1 MTNNFP
7 VRETFFPVY
16 RSVHKSFVGAVF
28 ANRRIG
34 KASIV
39 LNACCKAG
47 AGDES
52 SFAARRSTTVGH
64 LYPTRS
70 TLPTVSEY
78 PKEHSA
84 DCWVIVML
92 LANAWSCCLNSRH
105 ILPQELT
112 EKMNHAGTR
121 APGGRQEVTLISC
134 KGVRKTVIAF
144 AVVLAIA
151 IGLSSCQKATPDT
164 GSTAKAA
171 SDPELF
177 TIPPEQ
183 MSHVQVLDVQPTTLT
198 RMLRLT
204 GAVAYN
210 GFRTTPVI
218 TQVSGPVSRVVVV
231 PGQKVRQGEPMLY
244 VASPDYSQLRTNYLK
259 AKDAYALAQ
268 MAYARAQV
276 LYKHEAIALAN
287 VEQAQSAEVQASGDL
302 IAAQS
307 ALKVLGVTDPDALLK
322 APPSYEVPVQAP
334 IGGEVVEQDVA
345 AGQLLQPG
353 TTQCFLISDTSNVW
367 VLVNVYQNDLP
378 YVQVGDDV
386 TIQTESYPDEFHGRI
401 AYVAASLDPNTRTL
415 QARIDTAN
423 PGQKLKKDMYVTATV
438 KAGTI
443 ANAIAL
449 PDAAVL
455 RDSENQPFVYVATSS
470 NQFGRRTVTLGENL
484 NGQTQITS
492 GLKAGDRVIGNGSLF
507 VQFAN
512 SLQR

>member
-1 MTNNFP
+1 
-7 VRETFFPVY
+7 
-16 RSVHKSFVGAVF
+16 
-28 ANRRIG
+28 
-34 KASIV
+34 
-39 LNACCKAG
+39 
-47 AGDES
+47 
-52 SFAARRSTTVGH
+52 
-64 LYPTRS
+64 
-70 TLPTVSEY
+70 
-78 PKEHSA
+78 
-84 DCWVIVML
+84 
-92 LANAWSCCLNSRH
+92 
-105 ILPQELT
+105 
-112 EKMNHAGTR
+112 MNQ
-121 APGGRQEVTLISC
+121 PERQEAATNTRRYRWKLMVACSAVL
-134 KGVRKTVIAF
+134 
-144 AVVLAIA
+144 AVVVAFSGCEKSTPKPTA
-151 IGLSSCQKATPDT
+151 STKSSDDA
-164 GSTAKAA
+164 
-171 SDPELF
+171 ELF

-183 MSHVQVLDVQPTTLT
+183 MSHLQVLDVKASTLT
-198 RMLRLT
+198 RVLRLT

-231 PGQKVRQGEPMLY
+231 PGQQVRQAQPMLY

-268 MAYARAQV
+268 MALARAQV

-302 IAAQS
+302 AAAQA
-307 ALKVLGVTDPDALLK
+307 ALKVLGITDPDALLK
-322 APPSYEVPVQAP
+322 APPGFEVPVQAP
-334 IGGEVVEQDVA
+334 IAGEVVEQDVA

-353 TTQCFLISDTSNVW
+353 TTQCFLISDTSSVW

-378 YVQVGDDV
+378 FVQVGDEV
-386 TIQTESYPDEFHGRI
+386 TIQTEAYPDEFHGRI

-423 PGQKLKKDMYVTATV
+423 PGEKLKKDMYVTATV
-438 KAGTI
+438 AAGKI

-455 RDSENQPFVYVATSS
+455 RDSENQPFVYAAVSD
-470 NQFGRRTVTLGENL
+470 NQFGRRSVTLGESL

-492 GLKAGDRVIGNGSLF
+492 GVKPGDRVIGNGGIF